1 MNTHTLFQQIQTQYV
16 FVKQTQRTNPLGFYV
31 SNLFLSIV
39 SQRKYRLKYNILFFI
54 LILPTIGKAQLP
66 SAEISCFSPKQEPM
80 VTISDS
86 FLPTIKGFPHF
97 MKQSR
102 KMHLNM
108 RGYRHN
114 KSTMH
119 FYFDRRGRMRE
130 TLYLGNWEHGA
141 ISVNYYRY
149 FYQGDSSIYIDAIS
163 VFSDLDT
170 KENDIRR
177 TKIEIR
183 INDKGQFEEIHNP
196 PFRMHD
202 FTYDSLGR
210 LNACVAEE
218 YIYIA
223 VFDSLG
229 KSTGEREEK
238 IRISNLWEVTYMDA
252 KGIQNICSKYPLPK
266 RDYFFI
272 DNKLV
277 YFNQK
282 NKAYKGLYFGDQKT
296 CNLHTGAADS
306 EIAYRYDDNMNWRKI
321 KISRPGY
328 RTIYNRRIQ
337 YLSKYRQK
345 KALQDSTDTYRYKY
359 PNTEALI
366 NLNSFQF
373 FLLRLFP
380 NRKI

>member
-1 MNTHTLFQQIQTQYV
+1 MKKHTLFQKIQ
-16 FVKQTQRTNPLGFYV
+16 KKH
-31 SNLFLSIV
+31 LFLTSV

-54 LILPTIGKAQLP
+54 LILPTIGIAQLP
-66 SAEISCFSPKQEPM
+66 SAEISCSFFNQEPT

-97 MKQSR
+97 MKQSE
-102 KMHLNM
+102 
-108 RGYRHN
+108 RGYRHD
-114 KSTMH
+114 KSTAR
-119 FYFDRRGRMRE
+119 FYFDQRGRMRE
-130 TLYLGNWEHGA
+130 TLYLSSWEDGT
-141 ISVNYYRY
+141 IYMNYYRY

-170 KENDIRR
+170 KENDIER

-183 INDKGQFEEIHNP
+183 INDKGQFEEIHSP

-210 LNACVAEE
+210 LSTCVTEE
-218 YIYIA
+218 KIHIA

-229 KSTGEREEK
+229 KRTKEREEK
-238 IRISNLWEVTYMDA
+238 IRISDLWEVTYMDA
-252 KGIQNICSKYPLPK
+252 KEIQNICSKYPLPK

-282 NKAYKGLYFGDQKT
+282 NKAYKGLSFDDLKA
-296 CNLHTGAADS
+296 CNLYTGNASS
-306 EIAYRYDDNMNWRKI
+306 EITYRYDDNTNWRKI
-321 KISRPGY
+321 KIKGPGY

>member
-1 MNTHTLFQQIQTQYV
+1 MKKHTLFQKIQ
-16 FVKQTQRTNPLGFYV
+16 KKH
-31 SNLFLSIV
+31 LFLTSV

-66 SAEISCFSPKQEPM
+66 SAEISCSFLNQEPT

-97 MKQSR
+97 MKQSE
-102 KMHLNM
+102 KAGM
-108 RGYRHN
+108 RPYREHD
-114 KSTMH
+114 KSTTR
-119 FYFDRRGRMRE
+119 FYFDQRGRMRE
-130 TLYLGNWEHGA
+130 VLFSSSWGDGE

-149 FYQGDSSIYIDAIS
+149 FYQGDSSIYIDEIS
-163 VFSDLDT
+163 ILSKLNS
-170 KENDIRR
+170 KKNDIER

-183 INDKGQFEEIHNP
+183 INDKGQFEEIHSP

-210 LNACVAEE
+210 LSTCVTEE
-218 YIYIA
+218 KIYIA

-229 KSTGEREEK
+229 KRTGEREEK

-252 KGIQNICSKYPLPK
+252 KGIQKICNKYPLIPTEE
-266 RDYFFI
+266 DFFI
-272 DNKLV
+272 DSELV
-277 YFNQK
+277 YFNEK
-282 NKAYKGLYFGDQKT
+282 NRAYKGLSFGHLKA
-296 CNLHTGAADS
+296 CNMYTGNVRS
-306 EIAYRYDDNMNWRKI
+306 KITYRYDDNTNWRKI
-321 KISRPGY
+321 KIKGPRY
-328 RTIYNRRIQ
+328 KNIYNRRIQ
-337 YLSKYRQK
+337 YLSKDRQK

-359 PNTEALI
+359 PDTEALI